1 MKRKII
7 ILLLV
12 VMASSACSNVSRLD
26 MENVLSL
33 AMDSKSDVTN
43 ISRAGYRYY
52 LPKGMRIVRH
62 VGNNEILVVRNNS
75 YYLYVDSVSC
85 YHKVKN
91 NYQVKNDVYYSKS
104 LGDDDLF
111 GYIEVKTT
119 SNDKYYLE
127 IMYNY
132 AKIEVMVD
140 KEYLN
145 EAILYSMSIL
155 TSVDYQDVVLRSF
168 MEDDVLASNEVE
180 HNIFETADTESDYL
194 QVLETYE
201 QYEEKDESVDP
212 DFIRR

>member
-7 ILLLV
+7 TLLLLILLT
-12 VMASSACSNVSRLD
+12 SACSSVSKMSVDNIISQALD
-26 MENVLSL
+26 SNMHN
-33 AMDSKSDVTN
+33 TN

-52 LPKGMRIVRH
+52 LPKGMRVVSHI
-62 VGNNEILVVRNNS
+62 GNNEIISVNKYS
-75 YYLYVDSVSC
+75 YYLYVDYVS
-85 YHKVKN
+85 YYYKAKN
-91 NYQVKNDVYYSKS
+91 TYQMKTDVYYSKIMNS
-104 LGDDDLF
+104 EDKS

-119 SNDKYYLE
+119 QNDKYYLE

-140 KEYLN
+140 KKDLNRTIAYAMSLLSSIEYQ
-145 EAILYSMSIL
+145 E
-155 TSVDYQDVVLRSF
+155 VVLRSF
-168 MEDDVLASNEVE
+168 MEEDVLATNEVE

-194 QVLETYE
+194 QVLETYG